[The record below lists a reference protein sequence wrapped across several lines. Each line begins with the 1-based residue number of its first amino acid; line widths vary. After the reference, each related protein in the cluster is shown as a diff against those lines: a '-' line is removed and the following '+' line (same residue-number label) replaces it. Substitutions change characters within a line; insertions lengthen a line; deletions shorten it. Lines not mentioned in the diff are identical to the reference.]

1 MRERE
6 ALSMRIL
13 VVEDEPAIA
22 RTLRQALVEDGHTA
36 DVCADGE
43 EGLRLG
49 RTYAYDL
56 VILDLLLP
64 KRHGLSV
71 LRELKRAKPTL
82 PVLVLTALD
91 QVEEKVDG
99 LDKGADDYVTKP
111 FALVELLAR
120 VRALLRRGSE
130 KVAGALVTVS
140 DLEIDLA
147 AHVVKR
153 GGVPL
158 KLTPREYALLV
169 LFASRRGE
177 VLSRTEIG
185 ERVIDRE
192 FEAASNA
199 IDVSI
204 AGLRAKLGEP
214 QLIRTVRGVGYRL
227 EEPGA
232 P

>member
-1 MRERE
+1 
-6 ALSMRIL
+6 MRIL
-13 VVEDEPAIA
+13 VVEDEPPIA
-22 RTLRQALVEDGHTA
+22 RTIRRALTEAGYSA
-36 DVCADGE
+36 DEAHDGE

-49 RTYAYDL
+49 QTYPYDL

-71 LRELKRAKPTL
+71 LRELRAAKPAL
-82 PVLVLTALD
+82 PILVLTALD
-91 QVEEKVDG
+91 QLEEKVDG
-99 LDKGADDYVTKP
+99 LDKGADDYLTKP
-111 FALVELLAR
+111 FALEELLAR

-130 KVAGALVTVS
+130 RVTGSLVTVA
-140 DLEIDLA
+140 DLEVDLA
-147 AHVVKR
+147 AHVVRR
-153 GGVPL
+153 GGAVL

-169 LFASRRGE
+169 LFVNRRGE

-199 IDVSI
+199 IDVSV
-204 AGLRAKLGEP
+204 AGLRAKLGDP
-214 QLIRTVRGVGYRL
+214 QLIRTVRGSGYRL
-227 EEPGA
+227 VEPEA